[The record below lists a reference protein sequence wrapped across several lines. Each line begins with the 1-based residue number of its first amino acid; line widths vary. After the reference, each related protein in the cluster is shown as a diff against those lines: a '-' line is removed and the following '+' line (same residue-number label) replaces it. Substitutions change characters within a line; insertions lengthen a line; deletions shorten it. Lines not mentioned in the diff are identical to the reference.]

1 MISGLPPQPL
11 LVSRLTALHI
21 ACRYGYLEVVKTLV
35 QYHNS
40 NSNNSNNANSS
51 LMISATDHLGDTPL
65 NVALENKKLDVVRYL
80 LSDEFKSEI
89 KIDVNIADNVRC
101 PSIIPQFQLL
111 LFKSIYDVLS
121 G

>member
-40 NSNNSNNANSS
+40 NSNSPNNANGS

-89 KIDVNIADNVRC
+89 KIDVNIADNVSS
-101 PSIIPQFQLL
+101 PSII
-111 LFKSIYDVLS
+111 KSIPIAIV
-121 G
+121 